1 MSCTPVLI
9 KVLIVMILIIIYLF
23 VFRNEEFSRP
33 KSVRK
38 AFEGSGQVLGSIAPQ
53 VKNSL
58 LSHSCNLLQCCR
70 AENIS
75 FGSDSANSHCGSG
88 SGSSPGSE

>member
-1 MSCTPVLI
+1 LYLGRVLI
-9 KVLIVMILIIIYLF
+9 KELNVLFLIIIYLF

-53 VKNSL
+53 VNNSL
-58 LSHSCNLLQCCR
+58 LSHSCNLLYAIAVPMLR
-70 AENIS
+70 
-75 FGSDSANSHCGSG
+75 GT
-88 SGSSPGSE
+88 PTKKKK

>member
-9 KVLIVMILIIIYLF
+9 KVLSVMFLIIIYLF

-53 VKNSL
+53 VNNSL
-58 LSHSCNLLQCCR
+58 LSQIL
-70 AENIS
+70 
-75 FGSDSANSHCGSG
+75 
-88 SGSSPGSE
+88 